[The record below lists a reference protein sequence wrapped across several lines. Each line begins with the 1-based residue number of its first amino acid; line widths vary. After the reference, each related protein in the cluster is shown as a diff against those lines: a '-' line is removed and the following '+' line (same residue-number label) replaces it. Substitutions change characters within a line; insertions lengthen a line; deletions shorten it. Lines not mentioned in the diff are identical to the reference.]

1 MALLQAYAILAENG
15 VGMKRAQFI
24 IFSFLLFS
32 CTSFASAAEISRVS
46 SDRSFFILGKTD
58 SVNLI
63 ENFKSPD
70 PIKRVD
76 ERVDIYPN
84 GILQST
90 GANISIRSI
99 NGFPIEVSSF
109 SFDSTDCNGISYD
122 LCQLKPVNHAV
133 YVAQFPPC
141 SSSAQSDCISS
152 LAVIDQNGKKEEA
165 LPLKELPPNI
175 EEWGYETDVTGIL
188 KNIKTFKGDV
198 AANYPSGGNRWLWKF
213 PKYKHRGGSIF
224 FPGVSLLSQANFNI
238 GDEKNLVFR
247 VPQVNIQLLPVSV
260 DGPVCRF
267 DGNGGCAYTNTTT
280 QLDGAVLSRKDFSL
294 KRDAYVSLNTFS
306 IEFRSTI
313 PWTSWTASTIT
324 DLDFS
329 FRKSGKDYIY
339 QLSGKPGQ
347 IPEVLKNI
355 PITPS
360 NSVLIKSI
368 AGPNYYCPSGTTS
381 DSQCSAPIFI
391 GGKGGVGKSGFN
403 DSGPYEQ
410 LEALEKLTDGTSTFL
425 RSYWIAQTQLGSNT
439 ELAVAC
445 KTSFSQFIPVGISS
459 SNSTLAQDEP
469 PTWDSSTKSFI
480 YKVASFSKKP
490 DGSKFVGH
498 YSLLIPAE
506 LAKCLWKD
514 GATQANLILSVV
526 NSDGSNQIATTN
538 VKVDKEWFK
547 FNAAGF
553 HFSAPKL
560 VASVNKANLNSS
572 TNNSVSKP
580 STTLKQ
586 ITCKKGSTL
595 KKVNGL
601 NCPEGFKKVV

>member
-1 MALLQAYAILAENG
+1 MKLVRIITIVSILLPYSTVAA
-15 VGMKRAQFI
+15 
-24 IFSFLLFS
+24 
-32 CTSFASAAEISRVS
+32 ASEINRIPG
-46 SDRSFFILGKTD
+46 DRSFFNLSQTD

-63 ENFKSPD
+63 KDFKSPL
-70 PIKRVD
+70 PSTRVD
-76 ERVDIYPN
+76 ERIDISPN
-84 GILQST
+84 GILKST
-90 GANISIRSI
+90 GANLSIRSI

-109 SFDSTDCNGISYD
+109 AFDSSDCSGLTYE
-122 LCQLKPVNHAV
+122 LCLKKPIDFAV

-175 EEWGYETDVTGIL
+175 EEWGYDTDFTGIL
-188 KNIKTFKGDV
+188 KNVKTFKGDV
-198 AANYPSGGNRWLWKF
+198 AANYPSGGNRWIWKF
-213 PKYKHRGGSIF
+213 PNYKHRGGSIF
-224 FPGVSLLSQANFNI
+224 YPGVSFHSQANFKVGN
-238 GDEKNLVFR
+238 EKNLVFR
-247 VPQVNIQLLPVSV
+247 TPQVNIQLLPVSV
-260 DGPVCRF
+260 DGPVCSF
-267 DGNGGCAYTNTTT
+267 SGNGGCTYTNPVT
-280 QLDGAVLSRKDFSL
+280 QFDGAVLSRKDFAL
-294 KRDAYVSLNTFS
+294 KRDGYLSLDTFV
-306 IEFRSTI
+306 IEFRSSI
-313 PWTSWTASTIT
+313 PWSSWTASTIT

-329 FRKSGKDYIY
+329 FKKSGKDYIY

-360 NSVLIKSI
+360 NSLLIKSL
-368 AGPNYYCPSGTTS
+368 AGSNYYCPAGTTS
-381 DSQCSAPIFI
+381 DSECSAPIFI
-391 GGKGGVGKSGFN
+391 GGKGGIGKGGKN
-403 DSGPYEQ
+403 DSGPYQQ
-410 LEALEKLTDGTSTFL
+410 LEAIEKLTDGTSTFL

-439 ELAVAC
+439 ELASVCAN
-445 KTSFSQFIPVGISS
+445 SFSKSVPVGISS

-498 YSLLIPAE
+498 YSLLIPAV

-526 NSDGSNQIATTN
+526 NSDGSNQLATTS

-560 VASVNKANLNSS
+560 VASATKANSIS
-572 TNNSVSKP
+572 PSNNSGSKP
-580 STTLKQ
+580 LAKP
-586 ITCKKGSTL
+586 IGIACKKGSAL
-595 KKVNGL
+595 KKISATK
-601 NCPEGFKKVV
+601 CPAGYKKVS